1 MKTNNK
7 VLINAISI
15 RTGGSETF
23 LRNIIPLVTDLLPDF
38 SFFLIIRSKKD
49 GYYQNLGK
57 NVRIIEINENIVGS
71 PIKRL
76 YFEHVTIPSYHLK
89 YHTKIHWQMDEILS
103 PFLLFFKIKMI
114 ATFHTTPMVFLK
126 NLTNDG
132 FISVLYMKM
141 MRFITSH
148 IADIVV
154 CVSFHAK
161 AELTG
166 IYPSVINRATVIY
179 HGVNDTLFKPG
190 QPDTTIFAKFGIRK
204 KYLLS
209 ISNRF
214 VWKNY
219 YRLVQAFLLFHRYQ
233 ELSDYDLIL
242 IGESK
247 NHDEELRINNYIKNN
262 DIDNFVKILS
272 FVDHSELHNFYKG
285 AQTYVFPSLEETFG
299 LTLLEAMACEI
310 PVACSNWGVLPEIA
324 GTAAVYFNPLDP
336 KDICKTLR
344 EVCLNIQLRNKLV
357 KIGKTQIKRFTWSNC
372 ATAYASLIKSFADF
386 QNDNH

>member
-23 LRNIIPLVTDLLPDF
+23 LRNIIPLVTNLLPDF

-57 NVRIIEINENIVGS
+57 NVRIIEINENTVGT

-89 YHTKIHWQMDEILS
+89 FHTKIHWQMDEILS

-141 MRFITSH
+141 MRRITCH
-148 IADIVV
+148 IADIAV

-190 QPDTTIFAKFGIRK
+190 QPDTTIFTEFGIRK

-247 NHDEELRINNYIKNN
+247 HHDEEQRINDYIKNN

-285 AQTYVFPSLEETFG
+285 AQAYVFPSLEETFG

-344 EVCLNIQLRNKLV
+344 EICLNIQLRNKLV
-357 KIGKTQIKRFTWSNC
+357 RIGKTQIKRFTWSNC
-372 ATAYASLIKSFADF
+372 ATAYASLIKGFADF